1 MPALSLAFRCHHPI
15 DERPQIRRHG
25 GFIELDRVLM
35 RITFHAQ
42 FVLKPVC
49 AGMLRSQYR
58 RKFKQMRLLNE
69 IVQLRLLFRRQ
80 SGGVDVMDQSQS
92 RKSPAP
98 LQVNL
103 HTCFSKRSEEHTSEL
118 QSLTNLVCRLL

>member
-1 MPALSLAFRCHHPI
+1 
-15 DERPQIRRHG
+15 
-25 GFIELDRVLM
+25 M

-92 RKSPAP
+92 RKSSAP

-103 HTCFSKRSEEHTSEL
+103 HICFSKAKGTNILCVCTRVRSMKKGPA
-118 QSLTNLVCRLL
+118 LVRSCGFE